1 MCKHHE
7 IRALSSHSER
17 RSCSSA
23 HCPQYSQSQK
33 FGRAL
38 SAQRCWSSFL
48 PAEESPHFARS
59 AFLATYKITPLT
71 VTTAH
76 PQFLSVKKQR
86 QTKNHTEAHVYKE
99 ISKKRA
105 WHGEDEAEPGPS
117 PAGTPGP
124 TSPAVPRRNAS
135 SSNRSTEHR
144 APARSARRPRAP
156 TPGRSPL
163 GAPRPLTSHRG
174 LDSARPAGRRRW
186 LGPAAARYKA
196 VGGPSPTAPLRPEPE
211 AAVGDA
217 AAAAGRGA
225 QRPVQ
230 TRASSFVL
238 FFSLSLLSPA
248 NPPGSRS
255 ACTKHLVAQVKFSPG
270 NRQGEERAWPSA
282 CSSNYKMPVVS

>member
-1 MCKHHE
+1 MHVHPVCKHHE

-124 TSPAVPRRNAS
+124 TSPAVPREQQQQ
-135 SSNRSTEHR
+135 EHR
-144 APARSARRPRAP
+144 APSPGPQRPPPPSAH
-156 TPGRSPL
+156 
-163 GAPRPLTSHRG
+163 PRPKPPRG
-174 LDSARPAGRRRW
+174 TPPAHLAQRTRLGSASRQAALARPGGRA
-186 LGPAAARYKA
+186 L
-196 VGGPSPTAPLRPEPE
+196 
-211 AAVGDA
+211 
-217 AAAAGRGA
+217 
-225 QRPVQ
+225 
-230 TRASSFVL
+230 
-238 FFSLSLLSPA
+238 
-248 NPPGSRS
+248 
-255 ACTKHLVAQVKFSPG
+255 
-270 NRQGEERAWPSA
+270 
-282 CSSNYKMPVVS
+282 